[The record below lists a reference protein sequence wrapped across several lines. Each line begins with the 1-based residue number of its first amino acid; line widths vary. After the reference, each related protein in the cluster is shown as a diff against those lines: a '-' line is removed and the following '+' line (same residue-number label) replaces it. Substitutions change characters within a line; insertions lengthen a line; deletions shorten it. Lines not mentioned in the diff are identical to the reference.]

1 MILVERSAWVA
12 APMDVVWN
20 VVQRAEQL
28 PEWLAGVRQAEVLS
42 GEGFGRRQLV
52 QGRARRPR
60 GRGDRLS
67 GADADRLARAG
78 QGRRRPRRGPDRD
91 LRAARPG

>member
-12 APMDVVWN
+12 APMEVVWN

-52 QGRARRPR
+52 QAGEAPPSRPR
-60 GRGDRLS
+60 
-67 GADADRLARAG
+67 
-78 QGRRRPRRGPDRD
+78 
-91 LRAARPG
+91 